1 MRFLIDDLIKAAA
14 LSTDV
19 ANSNYPVESLQ
30 HPFLRKRY
38 QADATTATVTAT
50 LAAVSTVDC
59 FFYGYHNCTE
69 IVVRL
74 YSSAPALLKTVTVS
88 APEAGV
94 GSEFFA
100 EVASVATAEI
110 DITAAAEPVYVG
122 GVGLGTY
129 YEAPRPAADFE
140 EGLIDNSVVVSSPAG
155 QTHGLY
161 VEPLQRRRY
170 TISNMTR
177 TVRAEIAALMKAKG
191 IGVPMWIDV
200 FYSDHD
206 YDPPMYGKIITPWS
220 TVKSG
225 RRFDA
230 QTLEIQ
236 EAR

>member
-1 MRFLIDDLIKAAA
+1 MRMLFENLVDAAT
-14 LSTDV
+14 LSTTLP
-19 ANSNYPVESLQ
+19 NTNYPVISLQ

-38 QADATTATVTAT
+38 QADAATATITAT
-50 LAAVSTVDC
+50 LAAAAAVSC
-59 FFYGYHNCTE
+59 FFYGYHNCTS
-69 IVVRL
+69 IVLRL
-74 YSSAPALLKTVTVS
+74 YNSVPALLKTVTVS
-88 APEAGV
+88 SPEAGV
-94 GSEFFA
+94 GSEFFTSVA
-100 EVASVATAEI
+100 GVASAQV
-110 DITAAAEPVYVG
+110 DITAAGAPVYLG
-122 GVGLGTY
+122 GVGLGVY
-129 YEAPRPAADFE
+129 YEAPRPTADFE
-140 EGLIDNSVVVSSPAG
+140 EGLIDNSVVVSSSSG

-200 FYSDHD
+200 FYNDHD
-206 YDPPMYGKIITPWS
+206 YDPPMYGKIVTPWS